1 GKCLPMPA
9 ILMHCNYYE
18 KQIPTLF
25 DKAKFF
31 GYDGVELRGS
41 HEDLST
47 AQYVAFIK
55 EQMDRT
61 GLTNVVVACPCNLNN
76 ADADARAAEVE
87 KASDL
92 LRQAAGIGVNLFN
105 TMAGSMVAQGVPY
118 SEFHLNGSGCATWEQ
133 WAWAVE
139 GYQALGAV
147 ASELGVKMAFET
159 HNGYIHD
166 LAKPCAE
173 FLRRINSPAIGANL
187 DMGNIV
193 LNIKGEP
200 LLVAIETLG
209 DKLYYNH
216 LKNIYKPSTG
226 GYIVCAL
233 PDGVIDNRVW
243 LRELQKAGNESPIC
257 LEEPRLG
264 DRDYFAKQDIDYIR
278 SILSDLAWS

>member
-1 GKCLPMPA
+1 MPA

-18 KQIPTLF
+18 AQLPTLF

-41 HEDLST
+41 HQDLST
-47 AQYVAFIK
+47 AEYMAVVK
-55 EQMDRT
+55 GEMDRT
-61 GLTNVVVACPCNLNN
+61 GLANVVVACPCNLNN
-76 ADADARAAEVE
+76 PCANERAAEVE
-87 KASDL
+87 KSIDL
-92 LRQAAGIGVNLFN
+92 LKQAAGIGVLLFN

-118 SEFHLNGSGCATWEQ
+118 SDFHLNGSGCATWEQ

-139 GYQALGAV
+139 GYQALGA
-147 ASELGVKMAFET
+147 AGEELGVKLAFET

-173 FLRRINSPAIGANL
+173 FLQRIGSPAVGANL

-193 LNIKGEP
+193 LNINGEP
-200 LLVAIETLG
+200 LVDAISILG
-209 DKLYYNH
+209 GKLYYNH
-216 LKNIYKPSTG
+216 LKNIFKPSTG
-226 GYIVCAL
+226 GYIVCGL

-243 LRELQKAGNESPIC
+243 LGELHKNGNESPIC

-264 DRDYFAKQDIDYIR
+264 DRDYFARQDIEYIR
-278 SILSDLAWS
+278 SILSDLGWN

>member
-1 GKCLPMPA
+1 MPA

-18 KQIPTLF
+18 AQLPTLF
-25 DKAKFF
+25 DKAKLF

-41 HEDLST
+41 HKDLST
-47 AQYVAFIK
+47 TEYISVIK
-55 EQMDRT
+55 AEMDRT
-61 GLTNVVVACPCNLNN
+61 GLTNVVVACPCDLNN
-76 ADADARAAEVE
+76 PDAGERAAEVE
-87 KASDL
+87 KSIDL
-92 LRQAAGIGVNLFN
+92 LKQSAAIGVRLFN
-105 TMAGSMVAQGVPY
+105 TMAGSMVAKGIPY
-118 SEFHLNGSGCATWEQ
+118 SDFHLNGSGCATWEQ

-139 GYQALGAV
+139 GYQALGA
-147 ASELGVKMAFET
+147 AAEGLGVKLAFET

-166 LAKPCAE
+166 LARPCAE
-173 FLRRINSPAIGANL
+173 FLRRIGSPAVGANL

-193 LNIKGEP
+193 LNINGEP
-200 LLVAIETLG
+200 LVDAIEILG

-243 LRELQKAGNESPIC
+243 LQELQKRGNSNPIC
-257 LEEPRLG
+257 LEEPRQG

-278 SILSDLAWS
+278 SILSDLGWA